1 MVFQADNQQLKSQLK
16 TFQSQVQVDM
26 VAIYNNMSAMNTSL
40 KNEISAEIAKE
51 NQQRQILQS
60 EVQSINSTVQTMQG
74 KMSIPSLSKYV

>member
-1 MVFQADNQQLKSQLK
+1 MVFQAENQQLKSQLK